1 MFLNDGGIAMS
12 STVSVLE
19 KKDFIKWF
27 LNHYQLKKRE
37 CVWLLNYLVSDDQ
50 LMEKVHFVEKA
61 EYCPKAIIMSTQ
73 CTDGVPFRFYKQN
86 VLTTDAEKS
95 FHDIRL
101 NQEEEIYLELNFNAS
116 RLTPEYASVL
126 EENPHLP
133 QNMSMDKKY
142 GIWAEMVLEKSIETY
157 RKNDIM
163 AKIDA
168 ALDQKDYDSF
178 TKWTNELKN
187 LEKQPS

>member
-1 MFLNDGGIAMS
+1 MS

-61 EYCPKAIIMSTQ
+61 EYCPKAIIMSAQ